1 MKFDILITQY
11 DKHNEAMI
19 LMCKKFNIKNVVLI
33 QDKNNITKTEQLNKI
48 YKSIDDKLNIQSISL
63 EVGNVE
69 EINNFL
75 EQYKDSNALIC
86 LNGGNRINSLLIL
99 NRALALNIQCIY
111 VDLYNEK
118 RYVFSDNSRVIE
130 QPLEDMTIGEV
141 TKLSG
146 ASILED
152 ATKLCEDKEILNM
165 SRAILNNLEIWHKY
179 KQRLYDNSIFKHDY
193 SNNSHVTINSKLL
206 KTEENQLLNK
216 ILTYLNNINGID
228 FVNKN
233 GIIDVTFKN
242 NYLKG
247 FIFKSGTWLEVLTS
261 KILQEIRDIDEVKNS
276 VIFFW
281 SEDARRVKNELDVLA
296 VKDSRLICVS
306 CKDSDKYDDNALNEL
321 EVYSE
326 KLGGDITVKILVA
339 TKPPVKKSVVDRA
352 KEMNINLII
361 FDKDIDKFKKTIMG
375 ILNRR

>member
-1 MKFDILITQY
+1 
-11 DKHNEAMI
+11 
-19 LMCKKFNIKNVVLI
+19 
-33 QDKNNITKTEQLNKI
+33 
-48 YKSIDDKLNIQSISL
+48 
-63 EVGNVE
+63 
-69 EINNFL
+69 
-75 EQYKDSNALIC
+75 
-86 LNGGNRINSLLIL
+86 
-99 NRALALNIQCIY
+99 
-111 VDLYNEK
+111 
-118 RYVFSDNSRVIE
+118 
-130 QPLEDMTIGEV
+130 
-141 TKLSG
+141 
-146 ASILED
+146 
-152 ATKLCEDKEILNM
+152 LNM
-165 SRAILNNLEIWHKY
+165 SKAILNNLEIWHKY

-206 KTEENQLLNK
+206 DAEENQLLNK

-233 GIIDVTFKN
+233 GIIEVTFKN

-261 KILQEIRDIDEVKNS
+261 KVLQEIRDMDEVKKS
-276 VIFFW
+276 VIFFG